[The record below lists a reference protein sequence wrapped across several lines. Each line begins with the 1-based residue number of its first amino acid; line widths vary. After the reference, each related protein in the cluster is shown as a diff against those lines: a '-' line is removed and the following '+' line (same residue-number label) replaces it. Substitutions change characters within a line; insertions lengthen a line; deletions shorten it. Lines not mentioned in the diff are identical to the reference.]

1 MDLIPYLSFNGQC
14 EAAFKFY
21 EIVLGARIEFVLTY
35 GNSPMADQVP
45 PEWHDKI
52 LHATLAVGNR
62 ILQGADNPP
71 DRHEQVKGIA
81 LSLDMQDPAEAER
94 IFQSLAENGTVQM
107 ALQETFWALRF
118 GTLVDEFGIPWIVNC
133 GKSG

>member
-1 MDLIPYLSFNGQC
+1 
-14 EAAFKFY
+14 
-21 EIVLGARIEFVLTY
+21 
-35 GNSPMADQVP
+35 
-45 PEWHDKI
+45 
-52 LHATLAVGNR
+52 VGNR

-71 DRHEQVKGIA
+71 DRREQVKGIA